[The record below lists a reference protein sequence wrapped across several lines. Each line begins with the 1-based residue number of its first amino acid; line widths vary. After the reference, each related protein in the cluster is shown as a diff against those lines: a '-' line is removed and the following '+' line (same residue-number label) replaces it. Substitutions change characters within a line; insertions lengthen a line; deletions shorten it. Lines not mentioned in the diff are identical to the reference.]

1 MIQFFIFK
9 NSLFVF
15 LFIFSLGLI
24 GIFAFR
30 KHLINVLIAIEL
42 LLLSCS
48 CFFILFSIYLQ
59 DMIGQVFSLYI
70 ITIAAAESSIALA
83 LLTIYYRL
91 SGHLTVDLINLLKG

>member
-1 MIQFFIFK
+1 VFFYLIFCIALK
-9 NSLFVF
+9 
-15 LFIFSLGLI
+15 

-48 CFFILFSIYLQ
+48 CFFIFFGLSLK
-59 DMIGQVFSLYI
+59 DLIGQIFSLYI